1 MPAPDDRS
9 HFLNVRVPAD
19 LMTRLRLAAKREA
32 NGVSAV
38 ARRLLTAALDQQQQ
52 VSPPPA
58 DIGHHRG

>member
-19 LMTRLRLAAKREA
+19 LMTRSRLAAKREA

-38 ARRLLTAALDQQQQ
+38 ARRLLTAALDQQQP